1 MLRSALR
8 DWALRLVLGWATRY
22 TLHPHTHL
30 PTYTQVVVDNDP
42 REDYVITVEVIPE
55 MGERFHFALAAPHRT
70 TVAELKKLLQSKDP
84 METDPSV
91 QKLRYMP
98 VCVCCRRLAQ
108 SFCVCVVDQVVPL
121 GCACV

>member
-1 MLRSALR
+1 M
-8 DWALRLVLGWATRY
+8 
-22 TLHPHTHL
+22 
-30 PTYTQVVVDNDP
+30 DNDP

-98 VCVCCRRLAQ
+98 VRVCCRRLGH
-108 SFCVCVVDQVVPL
+108 SLGVGVVDQVVPL
-121 GCACV
+121 GCVLVCDAVTIGWTAVLHGEGSRHAG